1 MERRKLVAG
10 NWKMYKTVAQSLEL
24 AQAIASGLKRTD
36 LDVLV
41 APTFPAIYPVARIL
55 QSTSLLVAAQN
66 LFWENEGAF
75 TGEVSAPLIKAAGAT
90 HVLIGHSERRQY
102 FGETERTASRRLLA
116 ALTGGLTPILCVGE
130 VLSERESG
138 QTEGVL
144 ESQLAGAL
152 AGLNPEQA
160 AQVIIAYE
168 PVWAIGSGLTATDD
182 QANQAHAHIR
192 RWMALRFN
200 QPLAEKTKILYGGS
214 VKPANAAGL
223 LSQSEVDGVLVGGA
237 SLTAASFLGIIEAC

>member
-1 MERRKLVAG
+1 
-10 NWKMYKTVAQSLEL
+10 
-24 AQAIASGLKRTD
+24 
-36 LDVLV
+36 
-41 APTFPAIYPVARIL
+41 
-55 QSTSLLVAAQN
+55 
-66 LFWENEGAF
+66 
-75 TGEVSAPLIKAAGAT
+75 
-90 HVLIGHSERRQY
+90 
-102 FGETERTASRRLLA
+102 LA

-200 QPLAEKTKILYGGS
+200 QSLAEKTKILYGGS